1 MYQQN
6 KTIGIMTTKF
16 NVKVGQTLNI
26 LHDGIQRTAIVVKI
40 SKCQIDVRFWND
52 ELKYAYR
59 SFTTF
64 GLIRYLK
71 SENSKI
77 LSLSL

>member
-1 MYQQN
+1 M
-6 KTIGIMTTKF
+6 KAF
-16 NVKVGQTLNI
+16 NVIEGQTLNI
-26 LHDGIQRTAIVVKI
+26 LHDGIQRTAIVTKK

-52 ELKYAYR
+52 ELQYAYR

-64 GLIRYLK
+64 GVLKYLRN
-71 SENSKI
+71 ENSKI

>member
-1 MYQQN
+1 MIKY
-6 KTIGIMTTKF
+6 
-16 NVKVGQTLNI
+16 NVTEGQTLNI
-26 LHDGIQRTAIVVKI
+26 LHDGIERTAIVTRV

-52 ELKYAYR
+52 DLTYSHR
-59 SFTTF
+59 SFTTY
-64 GLIRYLK
+64 GVIKYLK